1 MRTPLEIIAELK
13 HVTNWSQPN
22 IKFGETM
29 ALINELETV
38 LTVDEIINNPIE
50 YEDLIEEDIEIF
62 DEVAEIMA
70 DFDQISPQELEDILN
85 EEIVEVI
92 PPKSIKPKAT
102 PKPKA
107 KPAPKK

>member
-13 HVTNWSQPN
+13 HVTYWSQPN
-22 IKFGETM
+22 IKFTETM
-29 ALINELETV
+29 NLLNELETT
-38 LTVDEIINNPIE
+38 LTVEIVEEVIEDVIDDVVDEII
-50 YEDLIEEDIEIF
+50 
-62 DEVAEIMA
+62 A

-85 EEIVEVI
+85 EEIVEVV
-92 PPKSIKPKAT
+92 PPKPTKPKAT